1 MVFTINGQL
10 FLTEI
15 NEDGTGGVTREVALA
30 NPQLS
35 VIMPRISPD
44 GQLIAYT
51 TGSEVRVIALGADA
65 SQDEDWAVIGI
76 DEDECTYPD
85 QSVGLAEFV
94 AGEEMDPLRRLLVVP
109 GLACAACAVHRRGAG
124 AAVVHQRP
132 RRPVQAGRG
141 PPLRP
146 RP

>member
-1 MVFTINGQL
+1 MNAPAKAGKASSPTRWTSPDGQGIVSYSVDAAGRRVVFTINGQL

-15 NEDGTGGVTREVALA
+15 NEDGIGGVTREVALA
-30 NPQLS
+30 DPQLS

-76 DEDECTYPD
+76 DEDECTYP
-85 QSVGLAEFV
+85 S
-94 AGEEMDPLRRLLVVP
+94 
-109 GLACAACAVHRRGAG
+109 
-124 AAVVHQRP
+124 P
-132 RRPVQAGRG
+132 RTAS
-141 PPLRP
+141 
-146 RP
+146 